1 MDTALPVV
9 RAAVGIVRD
18 SKATRTRWNLTV
30 VVTVALLIAVLGYL
44 TRWICDDALIYTRAV
59 EQILA
64 GNGPVYNIGERA
76 ETSTS
81 ALWQWL
87 LASAGLL
94 LGQPDTSAISW
105 VLGLVLTTAGFGL
118 AVDATWRLHS
128 RGPREVLLPCGVLVL
143 LGLRPVWEYATS
155 GLETGLNTFWMA
167 ACWWLLVRVR
177 TGASA
182 KAILF
187 AAFTIGLGPLVRPD
201 QALVAVVFLA
211 ALWLTVRP
219 GLRLTLGAAGA
230 AAVLPVAYEIFRM
243 GFYGIIVPMPALTK
257 NAGESMWTRGFAYVA
272 DFAGPYLLWLP
283 LTVVI
288 VVFAGLLRRLRGNRA
303 DLVVTLAPVVAGLLH
318 LGYVVKVGGDY
329 MHARMV
335 LPALFLVL
343 LPVLVI
349 PRSKTAG
356 VVVAAWALLCAGF
369 ARYPAADG
377 SVRGIDDERAYYVA
391 WTGSS
396 APTDSAA
403 FVQKLQRVKDVVTAE
418 SGSGRRSLIYH
429 GSGPGNDIISTPA
442 RTDATEKVMVIG
454 VYLGTVGVLAP
465 TGVGIVDF
473 WGLANP
479 VGARFEFPTV
489 KPGHSKPLGNAW
501 LLADYA
507 APEAPANSSGNFAVP
522 GTVTPEQVTAAR
534 HALSCGDLAEIQ
546 RSTRAPLT
554 FKRFWDNLTGAWHR
568 TRVTVPVDPFEAER
582 KFCGRP

>member
-1 MDTALPVV
+1 M
-9 RAAVGIVRD
+9 AA
-18 SKATRTRWNLTV
+18 A
-30 VVTVALLIAVLGYL
+30 ALLVAVLGYL

-87 LASAGLL
+87 LALAGFVFR
-94 LGQPDTSAISW
+94 QPDTSMISW
-105 VLGLVLTTAGFGL
+105 VLGLVFTAAGVGL
-118 AVDATWRLHS
+118 AVDATSRLHNW
-128 RGPREVLLPCGVLVL
+128 RNTTVLLPCGVLVL

-167 ACWWLLVRVR
+167 ASWWLLVRLR
-177 TGASA
+177 ERSST
-182 KAILF
+182 KATLF
-187 AAFTIGLGPLVRPD
+187 TAFTIGLGPLVRPD
-201 QALVAVVFLA
+201 QALVAAVFLA
-211 ALWLTVRP
+211 ALWLAVRP
-219 GLRLTLGAAGA
+219 GWHLTLGAAGA
-230 AAVLPVAYEIFRM
+230 AGTLPVAYEIFRM
-243 GFYGIIVPMPALTK
+243 GFYGIIVPMPALAK

-283 LTVVI
+283 LAVLM
-288 VVFAGLLRRLRGNRA
+288 VVFARLLHCLKSRRT
-303 DLVVTLAPVVAGLLH
+303 DLTLALAPVAAGALH
-318 LGYVVKVGGDY
+318 LAYVVKVGGDY
-329 MHARMV
+329 MHARMA

-343 LPVLVI
+343 LPILVV
-349 PRSKTAG
+349 PRSRTAG
-356 VVVAAWALLCAGF
+356 AIAVVVMVWASLCAGLW
-369 ARYPAADG
+369 RYPAVDG

-396 APTDSAA
+396 HPTDSATY
-403 FVQKLQRVKDVVTAE
+403 VRKLQGLKDVVTAE
-418 SGSGRRSLIYH
+418 AGSGHRSLIYH
-429 GSGPGNDIISTPA
+429 GLGPANDIITTSI
-442 RTDATEKVMVIG
+442 RTGITERGMVVG
-454 VYLGTVGVLAP
+454 VYLGTAGMLAP
-465 TGVGIVDF
+465 IDVGIADF

-479 VGARFEFPTV
+479 IGSRFEFPTA

-507 APEAPANSSGNFAVP
+507 DPATPPHPSGNFAVS
-522 GTVTPEQVTAAR
+522 GTVTSEQVIAAR

-546 RSTRAPLT
+546 RSVREPLT

-568 TRVTVPVDPFEAER
+568 TRVTIPPDPFEAER